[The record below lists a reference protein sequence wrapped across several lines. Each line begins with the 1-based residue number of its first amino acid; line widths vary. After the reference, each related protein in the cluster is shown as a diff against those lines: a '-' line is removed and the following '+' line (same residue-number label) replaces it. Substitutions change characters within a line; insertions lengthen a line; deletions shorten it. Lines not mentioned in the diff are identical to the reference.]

1 MAAGSPLR
9 RSAIHRCSP
18 ARHCIPFAAGFVKNA
33 VNGQGVAGVNLTF
46 TSGPNVGKSVVT
58 GVDGSYTFSS
68 LLQVPLGTL
77 EVRTSARQLVALLRP
92 SACGPPR
99 IMSRRACLC
108 VCVRECS
115 SESSCLCLCMCVC
128 AVVRVLVRVCVR
140 TPWRAG
146 KQARI

>member
-1 MAAGSPLR
+1 MAWCHGRSSCRWARRASAGWLAMSREHGRRSPLR

-18 ARHCIPFAAGFVKNA
+18 ARHRVPSAAGFVKNA

-77 EVRTSARQLVALLRP
+77 EVRTSAR
-92 SACGPPR
+92 S
-99 IMSRRACLC
+99 
-108 VCVRECS
+108 
-115 SESSCLCLCMCVC
+115 
-128 AVVRVLVRVCVR
+128 
-140 TPWRAG
+140 
-146 KQARI
+146 